1 MKKALIVATI
11 VAGAYGASAQGLVNF
26 NNSASATTKISVN
39 SAVGGAATG
48 LTAAVAGSYYFALFE
63 STTAT
68 TVSGSSAAVL
78 PNSTSAGSYAF
89 SDSNWTYVT
98 TISNLATAGRTA
110 GSASTVINGV
120 GGGSTAQF
128 VVIGWSANIG
138 TTLSSLQ
145 SFLAA
150 PALIGGSYGL
160 AGESAV
166 TGALKLGDGAL
177 ITSPAIFGL
186 APSTPGFVLGQVNP
200 VPEPSSIA
208 LAALGG
214 LSLLGLRRK
223 KA

>member
-11 VAGAYGASAQGLVNF
+11 VAGAYGASAQGLVSF
-26 NNSASATTKISVN
+26 NNSSSATTKISVN
-39 SAVGGAATG
+39 STVGGAATG
-48 LTAAVAGSYYFALFE
+48 LASATANGYYYALFE
-63 STTAT
+63 SVTAT
-68 TVSGSSAAVL
+68 TVSGSSASVL
-78 PNSTSAGSYAF
+78 PTLASAGTYAF
-89 SDSNWTYVT
+89 SDSAWTYVST
-98 TISNLATAGRTA
+98 VGSAATAGRLN
-110 GSASTVINGV
+110 GNPSQVINGV

-138 TTLSSLQ
+138 STLASLQ
-145 SFLAA
+145 TFLAA
-150 PALIGGSYGL
+150 PSLIGGSYGF

-177 ITSPAIFGL
+177 ITAPAIFGL